1 VIEDQ
6 LAALIEQARRNLDT
20 LELLARNVGGVES
33 ESVEALRTRLED
45 LRQAYLRETDA
56 LTQSVLLAAVERRMS
71 IDRRQDN
78 RRRF

>member
-20 LELLARNVGGVES
+20 LELLARRVGGVDGES
-33 ESVEALRTRLED
+33 IESLRTRLEE
-45 LRQAYLRETDA
+45 LRQAYLRETDV

-71 IDRRQDN
+71 SDRRQEH